1 MRTTAQESKGRRD
14 EQKQEYTEMEQQH
27 RQGLREVRAGAGA
40 DSRQRLSSSEPSPQS
55 SAPSHT
61 QSLEMQRWLLHSN
74 CTG

>member
-1 MRTTAQESKGRRD
+1 MWEKEWQRWECAGSG
-14 EQKQEYTEMEQQH
+14 QH
-27 RQGLREVRAGAGA
+27 REQGRGGQSRGWR